1 MAAQENVQLMQL
13 MGGAVLSRTIGAVAE
28 FAVADLIEP
37 GSSRPVGDL
46 AAATGCHEQT
56 LYRCMRYLASHGIFE
71 ETAPGRFALTPLA
84 AALRTDADGSFRAG
98 ARMLGRLF
106 PAVAE
111 LENTLRDG
119 ENGIVKAFGQ
129 PLFEYLPNHPE
140 LAAIFDGGM
149 TAIHGSETPAMLE
162 AFDFSG
168 IGTLADVGGGNG
180 SLLMPLLRKYPAMK
194 GILFDLGHVV
204 ERAAAN
210 IAAAGLSDRCQVR
223 EGNFF
228 KAFPSGADAYLMRH
242 IIHDWNDEQ
251 SIQILRN
258 CRAVIPPHGRLF
270 LVEAVVPM
278 GNEPSPA
285 KEFDMAM
292 LIYPG
297 GMERTEEEYRA
308 LFSAAGFELKG
319 VTPTASAV
327 SVIEGQP
334 I

>member
-1 MAAQENVQLMQL
+1 MAGQENLQLMQI
-13 MGGAVLSRTIGAVAE
+13 MGGSVLARAVSAIAE
-28 FAVADLIEP
+28 FGVADLIEL
-37 GSSRPVGDL
+37 GTSRPAAGL

-71 ETAPGRFALTPLA
+71 ETAPGSFALTPLA
-84 AALRTDADGSFRAG
+84 AALRTDQEGSFRAG
-98 ARMLGRLF
+98 ARMLGRMF

-119 ENGIVKAFGQ
+119 ENGIVKSFGA
-129 PLFEYLPNHPE
+129 PLFEYLPSHPE
-140 LAAIFDGGM
+140 LAAIFDAGM

-162 AFDFSG
+162 TFDFSG

-180 SLLMPLLRKYPAMK
+180 SLLTSVLQKFPAMK
-194 GILFDLGHVV
+194 GILFDLGHVI
-204 ERAAAN
+204 ERATAN
-210 IAAAGLSDRCQVR
+210 VAAAGLSERCQVR

-228 KAFPSGADAYLMRH
+228 ESFPAGADAYLMRH
-242 IIHDWNDEQ
+242 IIHDWNDDQ
-251 SIQILRN
+251 SIQILKN
-258 CRAVIPPHGRLF
+258 CRAAIPPNGRLF
-270 LVEAVVPM
+270 LVEAVVPL

-297 GMERTEEEYRA
+297 GMERTEAEYQA
-308 LFSAAGFELKG
+308 LFAASGFELVG
-319 VTPTASAV
+319 VTPTPSAV
-327 SVIEGQP
+327 SVVEGRP